1 MFFFFFLSL
10 FNHFFFLHI
19 IDSSAAFSFVL
30 ALFLCHYIRLPRS
43 IVVISSI
50 KKKKKK
56 VILPTHLPTMSSDPQ
71 AYMDLQK
78 RILTVKTIFTEELCQ
93 AMNLIQVECPM
104 LARVGDGTQ
113 DNLSGFEKAVQ
124 VRVKDIPEANYE
136 VVHSLAKW
144 KRKTLGDHKFA
155 VGTGIVTNMR
165 ALRVEDTL
173 DNVHS
178 VYVDQWDWERVM
190 KPEERTLEF
199 LQEVVR
205 NIYGALRATE
215 QRVSAAFPDITPILP
230 EKITFLHAEQLLK
243 KFPDLDP
250 KSREREAVRR
260 FGAVF
265 LIGIGGKL
273 SHGDRHDARAPD
285 YDDWSSPV
293 SIDSSKVGF
302 PSVDGETPSV
312 DSIMSLEGLN
322 GDILVFNPA
331 LDDVLELSS
340 MGIRVD
346 PETLRR
352 QLEITG
358 DNDRLRYTWHQR
370 LLNGDLPQTIG
381 GGIGQSRTTMFMLRK
396 KHIGEVQ
403 ASVWPIE
410 ASKKYPLL

>member
-1 MFFFFFLSL
+1 
-10 FNHFFFLHI
+10 
-19 IDSSAAFSFVL
+19 
-30 ALFLCHYIRLPRS
+30 
-43 IVVISSI
+43 
-50 KKKKKK
+50 
-56 VILPTHLPTMSSDPQ
+56 MSSDPQ
-71 AYMDLQK
+71 AYIELQK
-78 RILTVKTIFTEELCQ
+78 RIVTVKSIFTEELCS

-144 KRKTLGDHKFA
+144 KRKTLGDHKFT

-173 DNVHS
+173 DNIHS
-178 VYVDQWDWERVM
+178 IYVDQWDWERVM
-190 KPEERTLEF
+190 RPEERTFDF
-199 LQEVVR
+199 LHEVVST
-205 NIYGALRATE
+205 IYSALRRTE
-215 QRVSAAFPDITPILP
+215 QRVCEAFPDITPILP
-230 EKITFLHAEQLLK
+230 ENITFLHSEQLLK
-243 KFPDLDP
+243 EFPDLDP

-285 YDDWSSPV
+285 YDDWSSPC
-293 SIDSSKVGF
+293 SADSSKIGF
-302 PSVDGETPSV
+302 PPASGEKPSVDA
-312 DSIMSLEGLN
+312 IMSLEGLN
-322 GDILVFNPA
+322 GDILVFNPV
-331 LDDVLELSS
+331 LQDVLELSS

-358 DNDRLRYTWHQR
+358 DNDRLRYPWHQR
-370 LLNGDLPQTIG
+370 LLNGELPQTIG

-396 KHIGEVQ
+396 THIGEVQ
-403 ASVWPIE
+403 ASVWPVE
-410 ASKKYPLL
+410 TAKQFPVL

>member
-1 MFFFFFLSL
+1 
-10 FNHFFFLHI
+10 
-19 IDSSAAFSFVL
+19 
-30 ALFLCHYIRLPRS
+30 
-43 IVVISSI
+43 
-50 KKKKKK
+50 
-56 VILPTHLPTMSSDPQ
+56 MSSDPQ
-71 AYMDLQK
+71 AYMDLQR
-78 RILTVKTIFTEELCQ
+78 RIMTVKSIFTKELCS
-93 AMNLIQVECPM
+93 AMNLIEVECPM

-144 KRKTLGDHKFA
+144 KRKTLGDHRFA

-173 DNVHS
+173 DNIHS

-190 KPEERTLEF
+190 KPEERTFDF
-199 LQEVVR
+199 LHDVVCT
-205 NIYGALRATE
+205 IYDAIRKTE
-215 QRVSAAFPDITPILP
+215 QQVCDAFPDITPILP
-230 EKITFLHAEQLLK
+230 EKITFLHAEQLLQRY
-243 KFPDLDP
+243 PDLDP
-250 KSREREAVRR
+250 KSREREAVRS

-265 LIGIGGKL
+265 LVGIGGKL

-285 YDDWSSPV
+285 YDDWSSPCSV
-293 SIDSSKVGF
+293 DSSKIGF
-302 PSVDGETPSV
+302 PLVDDEKPSVDA
-312 DSIMSLEGLN
+312 IMSLEGLN
-322 GDILVFNPA
+322 GDILVFNPV

-352 QLEITG
+352 QLEISG
-358 DNDRLRYTWHQR
+358 DNERLRYVWHQR
-370 LLNGDLPQTIG
+370 LLNGELPQTIG

-403 ASVWPIE
+403 VSVWPIE
-410 ASKKYPLL
+410 TVRKYPVL